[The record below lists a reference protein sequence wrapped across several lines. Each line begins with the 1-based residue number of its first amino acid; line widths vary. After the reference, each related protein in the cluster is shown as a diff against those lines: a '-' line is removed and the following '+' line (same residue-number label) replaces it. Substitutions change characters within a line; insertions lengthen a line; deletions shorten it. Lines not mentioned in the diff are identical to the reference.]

1 MAGAGFKDFTAGDIL
16 TATQVDE
23 YLMQQ
28 TVMRFAD
35 SAARTTAL
43 SGVLAEGM
51 LSYLNDTNTVQVYNG
66 SAWVNV
72 GGGSPLTT
80 KGDVYTYSTTDARLA
95 VGANDTVLTADSS
108 TATGLKWAAVSGG
121 AYTQLASGTASGAT
135 LDLTSISGSYRD
147 LVVIWRNVRPAS
159 NGEQLFMRFNSDSTA
174 NRHSSTELNDGSSL
188 AFNSTYF
195 TTDGGVN
202 SGATNANT
210 IKVIT
215 VYDYANTSTY
225 KFAEVLNINT
235 DETTNT
241 LVDFRRRVGMYNQTG
256 AITALNFFW
265 SGSVNFS
272 GGTYVLYGV
281 K

>member
-80 KGDVYTYSTTDARLA
+80 KGDIYTYSTADARLG
-95 VGANDTVLTADSS
+95 VGANNTVLTADSS
-108 TATGLKWAAVSGG
+108 TATGLKWATPSSGSMTLLSTTSLAGVSTVTISSISQDYNHLQILVEDWDFNANDKAPAIRINGDTG
-121 AYTQLASGTASGAT
+121 SNYSNQSGTMSNDNSFGTFWDFFSGSNTNDGNVIIADILFYSNSSIFKCARVNET
-135 LDLTSISGSYRD
+135 AISSTGAGYFRVGGSFYSHKGTPAAITSIT
-147 LVVIWRNVRPAS
+147 V
-159 NGEQLFMRFNSDSTA
+159 FN
-174 NRHSSTELNDGSSL
+174 R
-188 AFNSTYF
+188 
-195 TTDGGVN
+195 TD
-202 SGATNANT
+202 ATNFDA
-210 IKVIT
+210 
-215 VYDYANTSTY
+215 
-225 KFAEVLNINT
+225 
-235 DETTNT
+235 
-241 LVDFRRRVGMYNQTG
+241 
-256 AITALNFFW
+256 
-265 SGSVNFS
+265 GSVKI
-272 GGTYVLYGV
+272 YGV

>member
-95 VGANDTVLTADSS
+95 VGANGTVLTADSAE
-108 TATGLKWAAVSGG
+108 ATGLKWATPSAGG
-121 AYTQLASGTASGAT
+121 SFTTWTPTWTNLTVGNGTLNSARYSQTGQYVYGYLRFTMGSTSSITGNIKFSLPVTANSSSFQQDYQIIGQTRYRDFGADNYIGFASAKDSGTNA
-135 LDLTSISGSYRD
+135 
-147 LVVIWRNVRPAS
+147 
-159 NGEQLFMRFNSDSTA
+159 QL
-174 NRHSSTELNDGSSL
+174 
-188 AFNSTYF
+188 Y
-195 TTDGGVN
+195 VQ
-202 SGATNANT
+202 NA
-210 IKVIT
+210 
-215 VYDYANTSTY
+215 A
-225 KFAEVLNINT
+225 
-235 DETTNT
+235 
-241 LVDFRRRVGMYNQTG
+241 
-256 AITALNFFW
+256 
-265 SGSVNFS
+265 
-272 GGTYVLYGV
+272 GTYVILGDTSGTIPFTWTTSDQIFCYFIYEAA
-281 K
+281 